1 MNLKD
6 KFAVVTGVG
15 SDIGKNAALDLAKA
29 GADVALIDFDTKI
42 TSEIAEDIK
51 ALGQRALPICADVL
65 EWESAKDALAQILSE
80 FPRIDILFNNMG
92 ISGPL
97 LSSHSEEP
105 DLDWDLGWNWVIG
118 ARLKGAFFCCK
129 AALEPM
135 KAQNYGRIV
144 NVAPIQNSEDE
155 SMLMPYSVSK
165 ASVVSMT
172 KNLANEVSAYN
183 IRVNAITPTVVETP
197 ILGDKAYQ
205 PLAPNLVIPEEVTE
219 KTGWIRQED
228 SAGHQEEIASLLPL
242 FTSEEVTF
250 ITGYCHDVSG
260 PHSSPNPFG
269 VRGVPTIDEDGAK
282 ITIEYTPPAHVGS
295 WENVLHGGVIS
306 TLLDEA
312 IILVGMASFRN
323 AAFTA
328 SLEIQFHNP
337 APTCTKLIISA
348 NRTKMSRKIIN
359 VEANLA
365 LEDGTVC
372 ATGTG
377 KVMCAA

>member
-6 KFAVVTGVG
+6 KFAVVTGID

-29 GADVALIDFDTKI
+29 GANVALIDFDTKI
-42 TSEIAEDIK
+42 TSEIAENIR
-51 ALGQRALPICADVL
+51 ALGQRALPICADIL
-65 EWESAKDALAQILSE
+65 EWESVKEAIAQILSE

-92 ISGPL
+92 ISVPL
-97 LSSHSEEP
+97 LSSHSDEP

-144 NVAPIQNSEDE
+144 NVAPIQNNEKE
-155 SMLMPYSVSK
+155 SILMPYSVSK
-165 ASVVSMT
+165 AGVVSMT

-183 IRVNAITPTVVETP
+183 IRVNAITSTVTETP
-197 ILGDKAYQ
+197 ILRNEVQQ
-205 PLAPNLVIPEEVTE
+205 PLTLNLVVPEELTE
-219 KTGWIRQED
+219 KSEWIRQEETT
-228 SAGHQEEIASLLPL
+228 GHQEEIRSVLPF

-260 PHSSPNPFG
+260 TRFSPNPFG

-282 ITIEYTPPAHVGS
+282 ITIEYMPPAHVGS
-295 WENVLHGGVIS
+295 WRNVLHGGVIS

-312 IILVGMASFRN
+312 IILVGIASFRN
-323 AAFTA
+323 AASTA
-328 SLEIQFHNP
+328 SLEIRFRNP

-348 NRTKMSRKIIN
+348 NRTKMSQKTVD

-377 KVMCAA
+377 KVMRAA

>member
-1 MNLKD
+1 MHLKD
-6 KFAVVTGVG
+6 KFAVVTGIDN
-15 SDIGKNAALDLAKA
+15 DIGKNAALDLAKA
-29 GADVALIDFDTKI
+29 GANVALIDFDAKI
-42 TSEIAEDIK
+42 TAEIAENIK
-51 ALGQRALPICADVL
+51 ALGQRALPICADIL
-65 EWESAKDALAQILSE
+65 EWESVKDALARILSE

-97 LSSHSEEP
+97 LSSHSDEP

-144 NVAPIQNSEDE
+144 NVAPIQNNEKE
-155 SMLMPYSVSK
+155 SILMPYSVSK
-165 ASVVSMT
+165 AGVVSMT
-172 KNLANEVSAYN
+172 KNLANEVGAYN
-183 IRVNAITPTVVETP
+183 IRVNAITSTVTETP
-197 ILGDKAYQ
+197 ILRNEAQQ
-205 PLAPNLVIPEEVTE
+205 PFTLNLAVPEALTE
-219 KTGWIRQED
+219 KSEWIGQEETT
-228 SAGHQEEIASLLPL
+228 GHQEEIRSVLPF

-260 PHSSPNPFG
+260 NRFSPNPFG

-295 WENVLHGGVIS
+295 WRNVLHGGVIS

-312 IILVGMASFRN
+312 IILVGMASFRS
-323 AAFTA
+323 AASTA
-328 SLEIQFHNP
+328 SLEIRFRNP

-348 NRTKMSRKIIN
+348 NRTKMSQKTVD